1 MILFKNARIFDG
13 KELREEVSDVLV
25 AGKKIEKI
33 AETIDVTD
41 DMKVIDLEGKVLAP
55 GFIDLHVHFRDPGFE
70 WREDIESGSKA
81 AAAGGYTTV
90 VTMPNT
96 DPVIDIPSLVEYIA
110 EKGRRAGGARVLPGA
125 CISHKR
131 KGEYLA
137 ELGLLREAGAVLF
150 TDDGAPVK
158 TSKLLRTA
166 LLYSQDVGAI
176 IMEHPEEASLTEKGQ
191 VNEGRISALS
201 GLKGFPHSAEYI
213 DIERGIAL
221 CRETGAPIHF
231 THVSTALAFKAI
243 AAAKKEGLP
252 VTCDV
257 TPHHLS
263 LDENNVIV
271 SRYHAVYKVNPPL
284 RSREDVKAA
293 WAAIADGTIDAI
305 VTDHAPWH
313 ENEKDLP
320 FQEAPFGIASL
331 ECSVAVV
338 LDTWLKMGQPVSLA
352 RVLELFTSG
361 PAAILP
367 EEWQKLGHIAEGLIA
382 DLTVI
387 DLDESK
393 VVDVS
398 TWKSKARMT
407 PWNGEVLT
415 GWPVM
420 TILEGKIFDRGEDN
434 GSNRS

>member
-1 MILFKNARIFDG
+1 MILLKNARVFDG
-13 KELREEVSDVLV
+13 KELNEESADVLLK
-25 AGKKIEKI
+25 GTTIEKI
-33 AETIDVTD
+33 APSINIEEG
-41 DMKVIDLEGKVLAP
+41 MQVIDLDGKILAP

-96 DPVIDIPSLVEYIA
+96 DPAVDTPALVKYVFER
-110 EKGRRAGGARVLPGA
+110 GRQAGGARVLPGA
-125 CISHKR
+125 CVSKDR
-131 KGEYLA
+131 KGELLA

-150 TDDGAPVK
+150 TEDGAPVR

-166 LLYSQDVGAI
+166 LLYSKDIGAI
-176 IMEHPEEASLTEKGQ
+176 IMEHPEEISLTEKCQ
-191 VNEGRISALS
+191 VNEGRISSLS

-221 CRETGAPIHF
+221 CRETKAPIHF
-231 THVSTALAFKAI
+231 THVSTSLAFKAI
-243 AAAKKEGLP
+243 AEAKNEGLP

-271 SRYHAVYKVNPPL
+271 SRYHSVYKVNPPL

-293 WAAIADGTIDAI
+293 WAAVADGTIDAI

-320 FQEAPFGIASL
+320 FEEAPFGIASL

-338 LDTWLKMGQPVSLA
+338 LDTWLKMGKPVSLS

-367 EEWQKLGHIAEGLIA
+367 EEWRGLGHIAEGAVA

-407 PWNGEVLT
+407 PWNGEILT

-420 TILEGKIFDRGEDN
+420 TFIEGRLFDGGGSYGEN
-434 GSNRS
+434 